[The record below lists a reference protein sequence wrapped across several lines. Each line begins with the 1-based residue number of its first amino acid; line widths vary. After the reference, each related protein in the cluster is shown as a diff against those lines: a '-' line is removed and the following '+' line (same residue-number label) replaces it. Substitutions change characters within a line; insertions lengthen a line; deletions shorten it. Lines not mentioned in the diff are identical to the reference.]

1 MKKILI
7 KILFIIGDL
16 LGVNYIFNI
25 INAKKMRILMYHG
38 VTDEKLPAYCWTQIP
53 KDTFKIQ
60 MRYIKSNLNVV
71 ELTSIFN
78 KGHEK
83 IKDKNN
89 IAVITF
95 DDGYYNIYNEAWP
108 ILKEMKVPATV
119 FVVTGLSQSRSL
131 IWTDLVYNILIKRYD
146 YAIDLSRFNLGKL
159 PAVDNCLERE
169 PIIDDLKMTLKSYP
183 NSDRKAVID
192 YLVEKYP
199 LTEKE
204 FIQSFKVMTAEQI
217 KEMSEC
223 AGITIASHSHFHPI
237 FSTLSP
243 EEQFQDIALSK
254 KQLALW
260 KIPESGL
267 FAYPNGRP
275 EDFNEATI
283 SALKGNNINAAVTTI
298 DSLTDS
304 YDDSFH
310 IKRINLSADIDI
322 WEFKARIS
330 GFYYFIL
337 NIYNRLWH

>member
-16 LGVNYIFNI
+16 LGVNYIFNKF
-25 INAKKMRILMYHG
+25 NTKKMRILMYHG

-53 KDTFKIQ
+53 KDIFKIQ

-89 IAVITF
+89 IAIITF

-131 IWTDLVYNILIKRYD
+131 IWTDLVYNILIKRYN

-169 PIIDDLKMTLKSYP
+169 PIIDDLKMTLKSYL

-243 EEQFQDIALSK
+243 E
-254 KQLALW
+254 
-260 KIPESGL
+260 
-267 FAYPNGRP
+267 Y
-275 EDFNEATI
+275 TI
-283 SALKGNNINAAVTTI
+283 GYEI
-298 DSLTDS
+298 
-304 YDDSFH
+304 
-310 IKRINLSADIDI
+310 
-322 WEFKARIS
+322 
-330 GFYYFIL
+330 
-337 NIYNRLWH
+337 